1 MKLVNCNQIHRPC
14 HRSGL
19 YSIYW
24 FVFRVHRDVELV
36 VFVFVT
42 WNRKECYL
50 HGLSAR
56 RTSYASKTKKHDKT
70 HVCYFFLK
78 NSLWIFKYNHS
89 YMCIYIG
96 GGGRGLDNWAIFG
109 GVIFKKNSRIKY
121 RVFVAK
127 CTEFQYY
134 QKKICVKFLKNLP
147 KKIKFCPVT

>member
-1 MKLVNCNQIHRPC
+1 MKFVNCNQIHRPC

-36 VFVFVT
+36 VFVFVI

-50 HGLSAR
+50 HGLTAR

-70 HVCYFFLK
+70 HVCYFFSKIPYEFSSTITLTCVFT
-78 NSLWIFKYNHS
+78 LW
-89 YMCIYIG
+89 
-96 GGGRGLDNWAIFG
+96 GGGRGLDDWAIFW
-109 GVIFKKNSRIKY
+109 GVIFKKISRIKY

-127 CTEFQYY
+127 CTDFQYY
-134 QKKICVKFLKNLP
+134 QKKICVNFWKIYPKN
-147 KKIKFCPVT
+147 